1 MGGFELDS
9 QLQKDIADVINR
21 HCAENGSNTP
31 DFILADY
38 LLNCLAAFNIAI
50 SRREEWHGRG
60 VHMTASAG
68 TGIDPTPQ
76 SANEQLAQPVE
87 TAEKSANDKT

>member
-1 MGGFELDS
+1 
-9 QLQKDIADVINR
+9 
-21 HCAENGSNTP
+21 
-31 DFILADY
+31 
-38 LLNCLAAFNIAI
+38 
-50 SRREEWHGRG
+50 
-60 VHMTASAG
+60 MTASAG